1 MSPCPL
7 LPPLS
12 HIAKNCRENKI
23 RTSRIRFVVK
33 SRTASLCAQF
43 ILYGIEGDCLPFLSD
58 QFEYFNILQH
68 MVDGDWASAECSGA
82 RTFQGKNIIFYI
94 SFFILLSGYHLYR
107 KFF

>member
-68 MVDGDWASAECSGA
+68 MVDGELGQCRVQWGP
-82 RTFQGKNIIFYI
+82 NIPRKKHHILYLIFYI
-94 SFFILLSGYHLYR
+94 TVWRSFV
-107 KFF
+107 

>member
-68 MVDGDWASAECSGA
+68 MVDGELGLWGPNIPIYG
-82 RTFQGKNIIFYI
+82 GKYIISYILYITVWI
-94 SFFILLSGYHLYR
+94 SFIGNSLE
-107 KFF
+107 